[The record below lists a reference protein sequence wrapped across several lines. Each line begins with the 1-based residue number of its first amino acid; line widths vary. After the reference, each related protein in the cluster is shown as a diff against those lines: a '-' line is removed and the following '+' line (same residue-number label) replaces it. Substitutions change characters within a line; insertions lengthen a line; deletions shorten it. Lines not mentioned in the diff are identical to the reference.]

1 MHQQLTL
8 LSPSEVKEF
17 SSISRDFPNCDIMA
31 IRQFEEKLLMNECF
45 LNNFYEDLKTDLVD
59 YSAVQ
64 TYSNTTIYNIND
76 KVKLNAVY
84 YVAIQS
90 VTGIQPPNNLKW
102 AVGQKFKSNCFNE
115 LFCSYL
121 ARYVSEY
128 VARKN
133 ATLGIN
139 NVIFEKVGAK
149 EMEIYLRSLDD
160 LINTILENMVRYMK
174 KTTCLKKYIEAKNEC
189 GCEGE
194 KTDCFDKKR
203 RLKFA

>member
-31 IRQFEEKLLMNECF
+31 IGQFEEKLLMNECF
-45 LNNFYEDLKTDLVD
+45 LSNFYEDLKADLVD
-59 YSAVQ
+59 YSSVQ
-64 TYSNTTIYNIND
+64 TYSNTTAYIVND
-76 KVKLNAVY
+76 KVKLNGAY

-102 AVGQKFKSNCFNE
+102 VVGKKFKSDCFND
-115 LFCSYL
+115 LFCNYL

-139 NVIFEKVGAK
+139 NVIFEKVAAK
-149 EMEIYLRSLDD
+149 EMDIYLRSLDD

-174 KTTCLKKYIEAKNEC
+174 KTTCLKKYIETVNEC
-189 GCEGE
+189 GCDSEN
-194 KTDCFDKKR
+194 TNCFDKKR